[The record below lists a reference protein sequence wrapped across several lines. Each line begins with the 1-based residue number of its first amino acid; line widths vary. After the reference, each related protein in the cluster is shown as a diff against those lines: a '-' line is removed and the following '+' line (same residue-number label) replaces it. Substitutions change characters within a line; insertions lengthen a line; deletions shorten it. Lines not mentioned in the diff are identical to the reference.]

1 MIKSSKRT
9 KILTAMVL
17 CSCSVLCVSQV
28 WAASGGSVNAGAYYG
43 NRNTSSNGQVED
55 SFVTIEDNDSYK
67 GVYGGYA
74 FYETQGWDG
83 PNLKLDALSEANSN
97 TITINGGI
105 ITSAKIT
112 EINIDCDAYG
122 VIAGGWSNY
131 ASGNTVIMNSGVFKS
146 DISTKTADV
155 IPGIYGALV
164 MVRDNKNIE
173 HPEIYNNKVNF
184 YGGEVINGNIAG
196 VYVNSARKHGNNNI
210 INENGVKIGAE
221 SIDNYDNIKIQ
232 GNIYGAIANDE
243 NALLTQNT
251 VTINGGYIVTDKGDF
266 EDISAPGI
274 YGAYASSQKS
284 NVTNN
289 TVTINGGKIEGNIY
303 GAAFANS
310 STEPDDIPSGN
321 GVKLHGGEIIGDVY
335 AAVTQNGDK
344 VNNNYIEV
352 NYNENN
358 KNELNLKQTNLF
370 GAYYNNNVRGNDINL
385 TIEKYKGEINSIAHF
400 SNVSIENGENIIVKG
415 VNKQYDN
422 SNLNKEENY
431 HIDNFIINN
440 TSLNITD
447 EIRAVGIIES
457 KNNSILTAEKVS
469 EVNKINISNS
479 QVDISE
485 IDDFGEIN
493 IKNNDNKVVNLGDI
507 KGCIIYPVKT
517 SVINTDSKFKST
529 SIKNLRELNVD
540 MTSIA
545 WEKDGTVI
553 DVAGKADFNG
563 TTVSVN
569 GNLAAAV
576 GTEIS
581 NGDSMSFIKAG
592 ELTGIK
598 AAEIKDSK
606 VLIGFAKEAD
616 VTLTDNVNSIDFVVS
631 GMPQASDQTT
641 IIGDS
646 RTAAIAFANQGSD
659 VLNEVLSNIDEEEYG
674 IKTFAL
680 VHGNRSKYDVA
691 SDIKINGWSVL
702 TGVGE
707 TKKVNDDLLSW
718 GVFYE
723 NGSGNYRT
731 YNNFNGKDL
740 TGFGSSVYNGGGA
753 MLRYDNNSGTYIQ
766 AGVRAGNLKN
776 SLGDAVADGFGTVGG
791 YSIDSFYYGTLLGV
805 GKIIQLNETDNIDV
819 YGKYFYTHHDGESVN
834 ILGDDVNFDS
844 AESNRVRL
852 GARYNKTLS
861 EKLSGYYGLAWDY
874 EFSGD
879 ADTYIAG
886 FDVDNE
892 SLKGSTAVIEA
903 GLHYAPDNS
912 PWSIDL
918 GLQGYAGQREGFSG
932 NVQATY
938 TF

>member
-1 MIKSSKRT
+1 MQG
-9 KILTAMVL
+9 VL
-17 CSCSVLCVSQV
+17 DVS
-28 WAASGGSVNAGAYYG
+28 
-43 NRNTSSNGQVED
+43 D
-55 SFVTIEDNDSYK
+55 
-67 GVYGGYA
+67 
-74 FYETQGWDG
+74 
-83 PNLKLDALSEANSN
+83 
-97 TITINGGI
+97 
-105 ITSAKIT
+105 
-112 EINIDCDAYG
+112 
-122 VIAGGWSNY
+122 
-131 ASGNTVIMNSGVFKS
+131 
-146 DISTKTADV
+146 
-155 IPGIYGALV
+155 
-164 MVRDNKNIE
+164 
-173 HPEIYNNKVNF
+173 
-184 YGGEVINGNIAG
+184 
-196 VYVNSARKHGNNNI
+196 
-210 INENGVKIGAE
+210 
-221 SIDNYDNIKIQ
+221 
-232 GNIYGAIANDE
+232 
-243 NALLTQNT
+243 
-251 VTINGGYIVTDKGDF
+251 
-266 EDISAPGI
+266 
-274 YGAYASSQKS
+274 S
-284 NVTNN
+284 NVTVDNIDLYYYDVDWN
-289 TVTINGGKIEGNIY
+289 DRGGKVNIKDSR
-303 GAAFANS
+303 F
-310 STEPDDIPSGN
+310 T
-321 GVKLHGGEIIGDVY
+321 
-335 AAVTQNGDK
+335 
-344 VNNNYIEV
+344 VNDTMAYV
-352 NYNENN
+352 EN
-358 KNELNLKQTNLF
+358 L
-370 GAYYNNNVRGNDINL
+370 
-385 TIEKYKGEINSIAHF
+385 
-400 SNVSIENGENIIVKG
+400 
-415 VNKQYDN
+415 
-422 SNLNKEENY
+422 
-431 HIDNFIINN
+431 
-440 TSLNITD
+440 
-447 EIRAVGIIES
+447 
-457 KNNSILTAEKVS
+457 
-469 EVNKINISNS
+469 NISNS
-479 QVDISE
+479 TLTAGELGDCWNINIENSDVDVNKGTSWFHN
-485 IDDFGEIN
+485 IDIKNTSDHKLNLGEIY
-493 IKNNDNKVVNLGDI
+493 G
-507 KGCIIYPVKT
+507 GY
-517 SVINTDSKFKST
+517 SDSKIST
-529 SIKNLRELNVD
+529 NSVFNADSITGLSELNVD

-553 DVAGKADFNG
+553 DVAGKADFTG

-569 GNLAAAV
+569 GKLAAAA

-598 AAEIKDSK
+598 AADIDDSK
-606 VLIGFAKEAD
+606 LYIGFAQEAD
-616 VTLTDNVNSIDFVVS
+616 VTLTDNGNSIDFVVS

-659 VLNEVLSNIDEEEYG
+659 VLNEVLSSIEDEEYG

-731 YNNFNGKDL
+731 YNNFNGNDL

-776 SLGDAVADGFGTVGG
+776 SLGNAVADGFGTVGG
-791 YSIDSFYYGTLLGV
+791 YSIDSFYYVTLLGV

-844 AESNRVRL
+844 AESNRIRL

>member
-1 MIKSSKRT
+1 MKKNLAK
-9 KILTAMVL
+9 KISAGILAAFLGMSIGY
-17 CSCSVLCVSQV
+17 CDSV
-28 WAASGGSVNAGAYYG
+28 WADWGEGEEHSNWHNESNNSYYG
-43 NRNTSSNGQVED
+43 MYSTKRNAVVQNGAVEINA
-55 SFVTIEDNDSYK
+55 SQNYNTVF
-67 GVYGGYA
+67 GGYS
-74 FYETQGWDG
+74 TG
-83 PNLKLDALSEANSN
+83 LDYHDELVIDYYNEAN
-97 TITINGGI
+97 
-105 ITSAKIT
+105 
-112 EINIDCDAYG
+112 
-122 VIAGGWSNY
+122 
-131 ASGNTVIMNSGVFKS
+131 
-146 DISTKTADV
+146 
-155 IPGIYGALV
+155 
-164 MVRDNKNIE
+164 
-173 HPEIYNNKVNF
+173 NNK
-184 YGGEVINGNIAG
+184 
-196 VYVNSARKHGNNNI
+196 
-210 INENGVKIGAE
+210 
-221 SIDNYDNIKIQ
+221 
-232 GNIYGAIANDE
+232 
-243 NALLTQNT
+243 
-251 VTINGGYIVTDKGDF
+251 VTINGGAITGSEF
-266 EDISAPGI
+266 ELS
-274 YGAYASSQKS
+274 
-284 NVTNN
+284 
-289 TVTINGGKIEGNIY
+289 INGKYVNVAVVGGFGSFKANNNEVFINEGNITGNIY
-303 GAAFANS
+303 GGLAL
-310 STEPDDIPSGN
+310 
-321 GVKLHGGEIIGDVY
+321 KKGGESCANTVEITGGTITGDVY
-335 AAVTQNGDK
+335 GAFDNTSEIIANNTVVINGGTIIGTVYAADTTNGQL
-344 VNNNYIEV
+344 NNNGIIINGNV
-352 NYNENN
+352 N
-358 KNELNLKQTNLF
+358 KNIDLSNAKLI
-370 GAYYNNNVRGNDINL
+370 GANSGYKLENIYCDINSFTGDMQLIEKFNTVNIKKNSNIRLEYIDLEYGTDEDDRGNIIIENSKL
-385 TIEKYKGEINSIAHF
+385 TVDEGIYYIDSLEINNSEISTNNLVGF
-400 SNVSIENGENIIVKG
+400 
-415 VNKQYDN
+415 KQV
-422 SNLNKEENY
+422 
-431 HIDNFIINN
+431 IINN
-440 TSLNITD
+440 
-447 EIRAVGIIES
+447 E
-457 KNNSILTAEKVS
+457 
-469 EVNKINISNS
+469 NKDQS
-479 QVDISE
+479 V
-485 IDDFGEIN
+485 F
-493 IKNNDNKVVNLGDI
+493 LGDI
-507 KGCIIYPVKT
+507 NATEDGWYDT
-517 SVINTDSKFKST
+517 LGVIST
-529 SIKNLRELNVD
+529 NSTFTANSITGLSELNVD

-553 DVAGKADFNG
+553 DVAGKADFTG

-569 GNLAAAV
+569 GKLAAAA

-598 AAEIKDSK
+598 AADIDDSK
-606 VLIGFAKEAD
+606 LYIGFAQEAD
-616 VTLTDNVNSIDFVVS
+616 VTLTDNGNSIDFVVS

-731 YNNFNGKDL
+731 YNNFNGNDL

-892 SLKGSTAVIEA
+892 SLKGSTVVIEA

>member
-28 WAASGGSVNAGAYYG
+28 WA
-43 NRNTSSNGQVED
+43 QKIQD
-55 SFVTIEDNDSYK
+55 
-67 GVYGGYA
+67 GVLYGGK
-74 FYETQGWDG
+74 G
-83 PNLKLDALSEANSN
+83 PEYVSNINSN
-97 TITINGGI
+97 NNVVEMNNAVNSGEVKGIYGGFSINIDDKSYVELEAGLSANGNHVTINGGNI
-105 ITSAKIT
+105 I
-112 EINIDCDAYG
+112 G
-122 VIAGGWSNY
+122 
-131 ASGNTVIMNSGVFKS
+131 GNTELKAYPIGGGLVKVYTFDTAVIGGYANYTSYNEVIINDGTIETDVYGGFMQVSNN
-146 DISTKTADV
+146 KT
-155 IPGIYGALV
+155 
-164 MVRDNKNIE
+164 IE
-173 HPEIYNNKVNF
+173 TTNNKV
-184 YGGEVINGNIAG
+184 YINGGKITGENIAG
-196 VYVNSARKHGNNNI
+196 VYINDKGKDNTNLVINNGVYITGGIIDAKNNNS
-210 INENGVKIGAE
+210 N
-221 SIDNYDNIKIQ
+221 
-232 GNIYGAIANDE
+232 
-243 NALLTQNT
+243 
-251 VTINGGYIVTDKGDF
+251 
-266 EDISAPGI
+266 I
-274 YGAYASSQKS
+274 YGAYANDYGSKLEKNEVVISGGTINASDDSRKYAFGIYGASADRKDSSANYNIVKIS
-284 NVTNN
+284 GGIINGAIYGAYAYASEDDELIGN
-289 TVTINGGKIEGNIY
+289 TVKITGGKITGDIYAVHSRNGKGTVKDNGIEISGNADLAEAELHGYDSSRSINQIGQYLTATSYNGNIKSIDR
-303 GAAFANS
+303 F
-310 STEPDDIPSGN
+310 
-321 GVKLHGGEIIGDVY
+321 DV
-335 AAVTQNGDK
+335 
-344 VNNNYIEV
+344 VNV
-352 NYNENN
+352 
-358 KNELNLKQTNLF
+358 
-370 GAYYNNNVRGNDINL
+370 V
-385 TIEKYKGEINSIAHF
+385 
-400 SNVSIENGENIIVKG
+400 
-415 VNKQYDN
+415 DN
-422 SNLNKEENY
+422 SNIVVDS
-431 HIDNFIINN
+431 IDLYSYDDNINNGIINIDQSKF
-440 TSLNITD
+440 TVGSLEYTDTLSVQKGSLIADDIYATEHISIINSYADVKWLGDGVGSIEVVNSDFNIGRLYNFD
-447 EIRAVGIIES
+447 NLEI
-457 KNNSILTAEKVS
+457 
-469 EVNKINISNS
+469 
-479 QVDISE
+479 
-485 IDDFGEIN
+485 
-493 IKNNDNKVVNLGDI
+493 NNDNNNIVSLGDVDGSSYYDNNSY
-507 KGCIIYPVKT
+507 KQRGPA
-517 SVINTDSKFKST
+517 SINSDSKFAAQ
-529 SIKNLRELNVD
+529 SIIGLKELNVD
-540 MTSIA
+540 MSSIA

-569 GNLAAAV
+569 GKLAAAA

-598 AAEIKDSK
+598 AADIDDSK
-606 VLIGFAKEAD
+606 LYIGFAQEAD
-616 VTLTDNVNSIDFVVS
+616 VTLTDNGNSIDFVVS

-731 YNNFNGKDL
+731 YNNFNGNDL

-791 YSIDSFYYGTLLGV
+791 YSIDSFYYGALLGV
-805 GKIIQLNETDNIDV
+805 GKIIQLNETDNIDL

-844 AESNRVRL
+844 VESNRVRL

>member
-1 MIKSSKRT
+1 MKKNLAK
-9 KILTAMVL
+9 KISAGILAAFLGMSIGY
-17 CSCSVLCVSQV
+17 CDSV
-28 WAASGGSVNAGAYYG
+28 WADWGEGEEHSNWHNESNNSYYG
-43 NRNTSSNGQVED
+43 MYSTKRNAVVQNGAVE
-55 SFVTIEDNDSYK
+55 
-67 GVYGGYA
+67 
-74 FYETQGWDG
+74 
-83 PNLKLDALSEANSN
+83 
-97 TITINGGI
+97 INGGQ
-105 ITSAKIT
+105 
-112 EINIDCDAYG
+112 
-122 VIAGGWSNY
+122 NY
-131 ASGNTVIMNSGVFKS
+131 NTVFGGY
-146 DISTKTADV
+146 ST
-155 IPGIYGALV
+155 GLNN
-164 MVRDNKNIE
+164 RDTVVTDYDNEANKN
-173 HPEIYNNKVNF
+173 K
-184 YGGEVINGNIAG
+184 
-196 VYVNSARKHGNNNI
+196 
-210 INENGVKIGAE
+210 
-221 SIDNYDNIKIQ
+221 
-232 GNIYGAIANDE
+232 
-243 NALLTQNT
+243 
-251 VTINGGYIVTDKGDF
+251 VTINGGAITGSQF
-266 EDISAPGI
+266 ELP
-274 YGAYASSQKS
+274 
-284 NVTNN
+284 
-289 TVTINGGKIEGNIY
+289 INGKYVNVAVVGGFGSFKANNNEVFINEGNITGNIY
-303 GAAFANS
+303 GGLAL
-310 STEPDDIPSGN
+310 
-321 GVKLHGGEIIGDVY
+321 KKGGESCANTVEITGGTITGDVY
-335 AAVTQNGDK
+335 GAFDNTSEIIANNKVIIYGGTIIGTVYAADATNGQL
-344 VNNNYIEV
+344 NNNGIIINGNTGYDLDLSHANLAGVDSGHNFENIYCNINDFTGEIKNITRFTNIKIE
-352 NYNENN
+352 NS
-358 KNELNLKQTNLF
+358 
-370 GAYYNNNVRGNDINL
+370 I
-385 TIEKYKGEINSIAHF
+385 TIIGEINNLTEYGGGIENLQGVLDVSD
-400 SNVSIENGENIIVKG
+400 SNVTVDNIDLYYYDVDWNDRGGKVNIKDSRFTVNDTMAYVEN
-415 VNKQYDN
+415 
-422 SNLNKEENY
+422 L
-431 HIDNFIINN
+431 
-440 TSLNITD
+440 
-447 EIRAVGIIES
+447 
-457 KNNSILTAEKVS
+457 
-469 EVNKINISNS
+469 NISNS
-479 QVDISE
+479 TLTAGELGDCWNINIENSDVDVNKGTSWFHN
-485 IDDFGEIN
+485 IDIKNTSDHKLNLGEIY
-493 IKNNDNKVVNLGDI
+493 G
-507 KGCIIYPVKT
+507 GY
-517 SVINTDSKFKST
+517 SDSKIST
-529 SIKNLRELNVD
+529 NSVFNADSITGLSELNVD

-553 DVAGKADFNG
+553 DVAGKADFKD

-569 GNLAAAV
+569 GKLAAAA

-581 NGDSMSFIKAG
+581 NSDSMSFIKAG

-598 AAEIKDSK
+598 AADIDDSK
-606 VLIGFAKEAD
+606 LYIGFAKEAD
-616 VTLTDNVNSIDFVVS
+616 VTLTDNGNSIDFVVS

-659 VLNEVLSNIDEEEYG
+659 VLNEVLSSIDEEEYG
-674 IKTFAL
+674 IKTFAV

-731 YNNFNGKDL
+731 YNSFNGNDL

-918 GLQGYAGQREGFSG
+918 GLQGYAGQRDGFSG

>member
-1 MIKSSKRT
+1 MKKNLAKRISAGILATFLGMEIGYCNSAWADEIKYNYIKDD
-9 KILTAMVL
+9 
-17 CSCSVLCVSQV
+17 
-28 WAASGGSVNAGAYYG
+28 AYYG
-43 NRNTSSNGQVED
+43 A
-55 SFVTIEDNDSYK
+55 YK
-67 GVYGGYA
+67 GDALENIIITNGNVVVNNGDTYSAVYGGYSK
-74 FYETQGWDG
+74 EGR
-83 PNLKLDALSEANSN
+83 NN
-97 TITINGGI
+97 TIIRNEVTINSGSLIENGSMQNSGVVAGGYTEMQNCEVSYNTVNINGGD
-105 ITSAKIT
+105 
-112 EINIDCDAYG
+112 ING
-122 VIAGGWSNY
+122 
-131 ASGNTVIMNSGVFKS
+131 TV
-146 DISTKTADV
+146 
-155 IPGIYGALV
+155 YGAL
-164 MVRDNKNIE
+164 
-173 HPEIYNNKVNF
+173 F
-184 YGGEVINGNIAG
+184 GYGGGGENNNVIIRGGSINGDIHAAYSKG
-196 VYVNSARKHGNNNI
+196 KYSKTINNNI
-210 INENGVKIGAE
+210 KIIGNAENMP
-221 SIDNYDNIKIQ
+221 
-232 GNIYGAIANDE
+232 
-243 NALLTQNT
+243 L
-251 VTINGGYIVTDKGDF
+251 INGGLYGSRAAKLVEMENVCLDINDWNNNGIVSQISNFTDVN
-266 EDISAPGI
+266 I
-274 YGAYASSQKS
+274 YNSSLTINWINNEIGNINIRDNSDVTVKNIDLYYFDEEYNDRCG
-284 NVTNN
+284 NVT
-289 TVTINGGKIEGNIY
+289 IENSR
-303 GAAFANS
+303 FAVNDTMTYVDS
-310 STEPDDIPSGN
+310 
-321 GVKLHGGEIIGDVY
+321 LHI
-335 AAVTQNGDK
+335 
-344 VNNNYIEV
+344 
-352 NYNENN
+352 
-358 KNELNLKQTNLF
+358 
-370 GAYYNNNVRGNDINL
+370 
-385 TIEKYKGEINSIAHF
+385 INS
-400 SNVSIENGENIIVKG
+400 
-415 VNKQYDN
+415 
-422 SNLNKEENY
+422 
-431 HIDNFIINN
+431 
-440 TSLNITD
+440 T
-447 EIRAVGIIES
+447 
-457 KNNSILTAEKVS
+457 LTA
-469 EVNKINISNS
+469 
-479 QVDISE
+479 
-485 IDDFGEIN
+485 GELEDCWNIN
-493 IKNNDNKVVNLGDI
+493 IKNSDVKIDNISYFDEINIENENTKSVVLGNI
-507 KGCIIYPVKT
+507 SGNEYYGSRII
-517 SVINTDSKFKST
+517 TDSKIKAESIENLKS
-529 SIKNLRELNVD
+529 LDVD

-553 DVAGKADFNG
+553 DVAGKADFTG

-569 GNLAAAV
+569 GKLTAAA

-598 AAEIKDSK
+598 AADIDDSK
-606 VLIGFAKEAD
+606 LYIGFAQEAD
-616 VTLTDNVNSIDFVVS
+616 VTLTDNGNSIDFVVS

-659 VLNEVLSNIDEEEYG
+659 VLNEVLSSIEDEEYG

-731 YNNFNGKDL
+731 YNNFNGNDL

-776 SLGDAVADGFGTVGG
+776 SLGNAVADGFGTVGG
-791 YSIDSFYYGTLLGV
+791 YSIDSFYYVTLLGV

-844 AESNRVRL
+844 AESNRIRL

-918 GLQGYAGQREGFSG
+918 GLQGYAGQCEGFSG

>member
-1 MIKSSKRT
+1 MKKRLLATAILSS
-9 KILTAMVL
+9 ILSFTNIANAQYILNDVL
-17 CSCSVLCVSQV
+17 YGGTGPEFMTGKNSNDNQV
-28 WAASGGSVNAGAYYG
+28 TMNQNISGGVIKGVIGGFAIDKNGGWDNEFDLDAGLHADGNNVTISNAHVQGGKTTISIIGGSSWDRYTFDTIIAGGYSNLASNNKVDIYDSTVETSIYGAYTKMSNNTTEKIYGNEVNINGGNVTGENIAGAYVDDGSTNNNNIIQKNSVTINNNAVIGINNKVNIYG
-43 NRNTSSNGQVED
+43 AYSSDKNSQMIGNKVIINSGSLNTSDGSE
-55 SFVTIEDNDSYK
+55 
-67 GVYGGYA
+67 YA
-74 FYETQGWDG
+74 
-83 PNLKLDALSEANSN
+83 L
-97 TITINGGI
+97 
-105 ITSAKIT
+105 
-112 EINIDCDAYG
+112 
-122 VIAGGWSNY
+122 
-131 ASGNTVIMNSGVFKS
+131 
-146 DISTKTADV
+146 
-155 IPGIYGALV
+155 GIYGASAD
-164 MVRDNKNIE
+164 RSGSSACDNSVE
-173 HPEIYNNKVNF
+173 
-184 YGGEVINGNIAG
+184 INGG
-196 VYVNSARKHGNNNI
+196 
-210 INENGVKIGAE
+210 
-221 SIDNYDNIKIQ
+221 
-232 GNIYGAIANDE
+232 
-243 NALLTQNT
+243 
-251 VTINGGYIVTDKGDF
+251 TINGDV
-266 EDISAPGI
+266 
-274 YGAYASSQKS
+274 YGAYAWAGSDSSLS
-284 NVTNN
+284 NN
-289 TVTINGGKIEGNIY
+289 TVIIRGGTIQG
-303 GAAFANS
+303 S
-310 STEPDDIPSGN
+310 
-321 GVKLHGGEIIGDVY
+321 VY
-335 AAVTQNGDK
+335 AASSRNNQGMIQNNGIEITGDADLSEAK
-344 VNNNYIEV
+344 LYGLKQEVNGNNSNGQYLLINNYEGTINSADNFNNLEINNSIVKIENINLCTGYDDYGYDVYGSINVENANLTVTKGEQIEV
-352 NYNENN
+352 ISVKNGELNAVNLSDVYVVNIENSNAKIDKINCFDEINIEN
-358 KNELNLKQTNLF
+358 KNEKSVELGNVSGDK
-370 GAYYNNNVRGNDINL
+370 YYGSRIITDSKIKA
-385 TIEKYKGEINSIAHF
+385 E
-400 SNVSIENGENIIVKG
+400 SIENLK
-415 VNKQYDN
+415 
-422 SNLNKEENY
+422 
-431 HIDNFIINN
+431 
-440 TSLNITD
+440 SLD
-447 EIRAVGIIES
+447 
-457 KNNSILTAEKVS
+457 
-469 EVNKINISNS
+469 
-479 QVDISE
+479 
-485 IDDFGEIN
+485 
-493 IKNNDNKVVNLGDI
+493 
-507 KGCIIYPVKT
+507 
-517 SVINTDSKFKST
+517 
-529 SIKNLRELNVD
+529 VD

-731 YNNFNGKDL
+731 YNNFNGNNL